1 MGPYRN
7 LSPVEMKLKFDGDLY
22 DVPHPAP
29 VDHPDLMAILG
40 NSCPMD
46 VLVGILTHY
55 VSNHLRIQ

>member
-1 MGPYRN
+1 
-7 LSPVEMKLKFDGDLY
+7 
-22 DVPHPAP
+22 